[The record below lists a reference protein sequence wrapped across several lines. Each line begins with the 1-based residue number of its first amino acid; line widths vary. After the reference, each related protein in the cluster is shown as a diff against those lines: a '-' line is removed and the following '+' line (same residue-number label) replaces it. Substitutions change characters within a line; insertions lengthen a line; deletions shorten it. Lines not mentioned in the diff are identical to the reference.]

1 MKFLTLEQFTE
12 MWKLQ
17 DQLNTQTSGPNWK
30 EKNQNWNLAIK
41 AEVMEFFDYI
51 GWKWWKEPNQT
62 KKPSDMQARLELV
75 DIWHFLLSS
84 SIETSTGLPAITEY
98 NRFASSADVD
108 PNSLEGCLAAV
119 QGLDG
124 KASNGDKV
132 MYMTDALQLCEWSWE
147 ELYKAYIGKVALNA
161 FRQANGY
168 KEGTYQKIW
177 DSYSLGNSSN
187 GAISVFE
194 KEDNYFLEQILTELS
209 LTPGALTYQAVY
221 HKLGIEYMCRTQAN

>member
-1 MKFLTLEQFTE
+1 MKFLTLAQFTE

-17 DQLNTQTSGPNWK
+17 DELNTQTSGPDWK

-41 AEVMEFFDYI
+41 SEVMEFFDYI
-51 GWKWWKEPNQT
+51 GWKWWKEPDAK

-84 SIETSTGLPAITEY
+84 IIETSRGGSETYHRELEHYFSIQGRRAHTVEELQ
-98 NRFASSADVD
+98 FMDSF
-108 PNSLEGCLAAV
+108 NSRRAAV
-119 QGLDG
+119 VCLTSVIL
-124 KASNGDKV
+124 A
-132 MYMTDALQLCEWSWE
+132 CEWSWD

-177 DSYSLGNSSN
+177 KTLEAPLPELNN
-187 GAISVFE
+187 IE
-194 KEDNYFLEQILTELS
+194 LEDNYFLEQILTELS
-209 LTPGALTYQAVY
+209 LTPGGLTYQAVY
-221 HKLGIEYMCRTQAN
+221 HKLGIEYMLRYNN